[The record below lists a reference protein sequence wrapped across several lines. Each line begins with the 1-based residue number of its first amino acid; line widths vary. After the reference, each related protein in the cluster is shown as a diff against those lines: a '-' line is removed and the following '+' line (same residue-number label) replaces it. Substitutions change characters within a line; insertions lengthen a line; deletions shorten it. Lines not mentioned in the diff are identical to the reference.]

1 MFNTKNPYFPG
12 NNIPLKACSAA
23 LDFAICGFPTH
34 PVTFISSNS

>member
-23 LDFAICGFPTH
+23 L
-34 PVTFISSNS
+34 VSVLSFIYLLFTKNN